1 MERSGGLRQ
10 FHSVRCA
17 IWAQADFYEPWHGP
31 SQLVDR
37 VTLIKG
43 ERAGA
48 DGVLPAVEAVSEVQ
62 KDQLR

>member
-17 IWAQADFYEPWHGP
+17 VQAQADFHELWHGP

-43 ERAGA
+43 ERVRA
-48 DGVLPAVEAVSEVQ
+48 DGVLPTVEAVSEVQ